1 MSDYIEFHCLLTP
14 EDRVSAY
21 KSRGT
26 TFVQVQ
32 IDSGGST
39 LEVLLG
45 SKEMRGLG
53 QWFIQKADELETR
66 FSHIPQDEWTEYDTE
81 EELRSE

>member
-21 KSRGT
+21 KSRDT
-26 TFVQVQ
+26 TFGQVR

-39 LEVLLG
+39 HVLLG
-45 SKEMRGLG
+45 SKEMREFGEWL
-53 QWFIQKADELETR
+53 IQKADELEA
-66 FSHIPQDEWTEYDTE
+66 Q
-81 EELRSE
+81 